1 MAHRI
6 LRPEMEEQRVTAVF
20 ADPLA
25 QRSGPLAR
33 LMHPTDEQMSET
45 ALLEELRN
53 LLNDPPTELVSTHA
67 AVPVEE
73 RRVGRDDV
81 GRVRNDQP
89 ELLALHRIEA
99 VSGPKPD
106 VVDAVELEIERRK
119 AQRAGID
126 VARDHDFAVLC
137 RQQRLDAAAGAEIER
152 LPDTAP
158 HGELREGHRRRLDAG
173 DEVGRRLRPALV
185 LEIRRNVVVAVR
197 DKADERREQVPVEA
211 CKTEA

>member
-53 LLNDPPTELVSTHA
+53 SLHDPATELVSTQA

-89 ELLALHRIEA
+89 EVLALHRIEA
-99 VSGPKPD
+99 VSGPKLD
-106 VVDAVELEIERRK
+106 VVDAAELCGVQSQ
-119 AQRAGID
+119 A
-126 VARDHDFAVLC
+126 
-137 RQQRLDAAAGAEIER
+137 
-152 LPDTAP
+152 
-158 HGELREGHRRRLDAG
+158 
-173 DEVGRRLRPALV
+173 
-185 LEIRRNVVVAVR
+185 
-197 DKADERREQVPVEA
+197 
-211 CKTEA
+211 